1 MADSSSTTSSTTAF
15 VADSSSA
22 TSSTAASTTAKSR
35 ETRSW
40 ADEAD
45 EIDQAEQSENASA
58 ETEIGSLQI
67 DESKRVNNSTLD
79 DPVDS
84 RIEAVRIS
92 SLNYS
97 FISRFVLLVITKL
110 GFN

>member
-1 MADSSSTTSSTTAF
+1 MANSSSTASSTAAF
-15 VADSSSA
+15 VADSSS
-22 TSSTAASTTAKSR
+22 TSSSTAASTTANPR

-79 DPVDS
+79 DPEDS
-84 RIEAVRIS
+84 RIEAVRYP
-92 SLNYS
+92 SLNCS
-97 FISRFVLLVITKL
+97 LH
-110 GFN
+110 